1 MKEKQR
7 QGERER
13 EIREI
18 QKQDKRGRERKLEER
33 KSYRNGEN
41 IKGVGVGPPKEA
53 LPGTGLYPPVT
64 AGPKIVAE
72 KRNPAH
78 PGELPRVRAW
88 KVIQRCEAL
97 DGV

>member
-1 MKEKQR
+1 M
-7 QGERER
+7 
-13 EIREI
+13 
-18 QKQDKRGRERKLEER
+18 EER

-64 AGPKIVAE
+64 AGPKMGAE
-72 KRNPAH
+72 KQNPAR